1 MKIIKKILITISV
14 LIVVSIAGLYLY
26 FNQKFSPEA
35 NYLTVQNESGKVPMI
50 WTDQS
55 KTALLLPVQFQN
67 NSKIYFMQLDTGSPS
82 TLFYSNSLQKIKGIS
97 IENNRVKTQIKIGKS
112 LISSDKFQVIQTSSK
127 SIEDSIQ
134 IIGTIGSD
142 ILENRL
148 TYLNFKEN
156 YVELNL
162 KNQPKLDSKNTFEYF
177 FKKRKLIIPATLK
190 EKKEQFIYDSGT
202 SAYELLTNKEVW
214 NSLKLPN
221 SPVTI
226 EKENSWGNVLTTYT
240 TQTKENIRFNSMQ
253 IPLMEI
259 TYVEGYSKTQYALM
273 KFSKMTG
280 MLGNKIFF
288 NQKIFIDGKDL
299 KMNISN

>member
-1 MKIIKKILITISV
+1 MKIIKKILVIISV
-14 LIVVSIAGLYLY
+14 LIVVSIAGFYLY
-26 FNQKFSPEA
+26 FNKKFSPEA

-55 KTALLLPVQFQN
+55 KTALLLPVQLQN
-67 NSKIYFMQLDTGSPS
+67 NSKIYYMQLDTGSPS
-82 TLFYSNSLQKIKGIS
+82 TLFYNNSVQKIEGIT
-97 IENNRVKTQIKIGKS
+97 IKNNRVKTQIKIGNT
-112 LISSDKFQVIQTSSK
+112 LIYSDKFQVIQTSSK
-127 SIEDSIQ
+127 PTENSIQ

-148 TYLNFKEN
+148 TYLNFKKN

-162 KNQPKLDSKNTFEYF
+162 KNQPKLNSKNTFEYS
-177 FKKRKLIIPATLK
+177 FKKRKLIIPVTLK
-190 EKKEQFIYDSGT
+190 GNKEQFIYDSGT
-202 SAYELLTNKEVW
+202 SAYELLTNKKVW
-214 NSLKLPN
+214 NSLKRQN
-221 SPVTI
+221 APVTI
-226 EKENSWGNVLTTYT
+226 EKGNSWDNVLTTYT
-240 TQTKENIRFNSMQ
+240 TQTNEKIRFNSTQ
-253 IPLMEI
+253 LPLHEI

-288 NQKIFIDGKDL
+288 NQKIFIDGKKL